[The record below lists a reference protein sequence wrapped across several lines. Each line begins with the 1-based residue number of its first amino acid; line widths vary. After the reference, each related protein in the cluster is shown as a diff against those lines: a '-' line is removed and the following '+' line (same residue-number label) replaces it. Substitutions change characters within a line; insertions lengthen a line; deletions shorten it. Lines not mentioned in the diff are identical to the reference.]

1 MWHRRCMRV
10 GILGGTG
17 PAGRA
22 LGTRLAANGVEVVL
36 GSRSAERGE
45 EVAAEVRGEW
55 PDLPLALQG
64 GTNLDAAS
72 CDIVVLATPWDG
84 AVATALEVAAALEGK
99 VLVSMVNALA
109 RIGREFQALVPAR
122 GSIAATVQAVL
133 PGTDVTAA
141 FQHLPARELGAVDTE
156 LESDVLICAD
166 TNAAAQLTVELVE
179 TMPGLRGV
187 QAGSL
192 ASANVIEALTAV
204 LLNVNIKYKSH
215 VALRLEGLNSP
226 APTPK

>member
-1 MWHRRCMRV
+1 MRV

-45 EVAAEVRGEW
+45 EIAAEVRGEW
-55 PDLPLALQG
+55 PDLALSLEG

-84 AVATALEVAAALEGK
+84 AVATALELASALEGK
-99 VLVSMVNALA
+99 VLVSMVNALT
-109 RIGREFQALVPAR
+109 RIGREFQALVPVR

-133 PGTDVTAA
+133 PGTAVTAA
-141 FQHLPARELGAVDTE
+141 FQHLPARELGAVDEE
-156 LESDVLICAD
+156 LVSDVLDLC
-166 TNAAAQLTVELVE
+166 
-179 TMPGLRGV
+179 
-187 QAGSL
+187 
-192 ASANVIEALTAV
+192 
-204 LLNVNIKYKSH
+204 
-215 VALRLEGLNSP
+215 
-226 APTPK
+226 